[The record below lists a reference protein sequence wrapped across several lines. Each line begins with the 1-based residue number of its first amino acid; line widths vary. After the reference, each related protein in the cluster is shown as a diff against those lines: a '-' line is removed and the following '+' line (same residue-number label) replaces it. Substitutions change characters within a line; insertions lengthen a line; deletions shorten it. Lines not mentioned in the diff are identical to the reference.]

1 VLQEQPVISVG
12 KINKKKLRVLHA
24 PEAGAGSR

>member
-1 VLQEQPVISVG
+1 VISVG

>member
-1 VLQEQPVISVG
+1 VISVG
-12 KINKKKLRVLHA
+12 KINKKKLRVLHD